1 MPNLIVSAVSTFD
14 NKGLKK
20 GKKEISAFDKNV
32 QSLGKTFA
40 KVFGTLAVANFAKN
54 AVNAFIESEKA
65 AAKLRTTVSN
75 LGLEFEQPGIE
86 DYLKNLSLQFG
97 IVDESLIPGFQRL
110 LIVTKDVAQAQ
121 SLFETALNVSAG
133 TGKDLTAVS
142 TSLSKAYL
150 GDNAALGR
158 LGVGLSKA
166 QLKSASFLEV
176 QRTLNVNFAGQAAAA
191 VEGYA
196 GSMAKLTVAVDES
209 KEAIGKGLL
218 DAIAALSGSND
229 IDTFTVKMVNAA
241 EKIGNAFR
249 TVGDVIG
256 LLNPNATFKMGGA
269 RLRKK
274 DFANG
279 NFQYGAGNPKSDLVT
294 KQLVKARKEEYNI
307 ITKKN
312 AIENKNVEELKKKF
326 DLERIGITAALNSAT
341 DEETKLRLK
350 SQLAILDNNDALAKK
365 LLAELEAAEA
375 LKKLAEEA
383 RLAGL
388 SLLDFGIVK
397 VKALSNKIDTY
408 IEDLGISVIREI
420 NARIIAMLAKFN
432 MATPPATTGQMFTG
446 SSGAQYTAPQVQ
458 AAVLDT
464 RELNSRINDFLGGF
478 ATGGVQRSSSQS
490 PMDIRVT
497 VDAGGDRLSQAIAE
511 SIQVATRSGYST
523 VPAGFLV

>member
-40 KVFGTLAVANFAKN
+40 KVFGSIALVNFGKN
-54 AVNAFIESEKA
+54 AVNAFIDSEKA

-75 LGLEFEQPGIE
+75 LGLEFQQPGIE

-176 QRTLNVNFAGQAAAA
+176 QRTLNANFAGQAAAA

-256 LLNPNATFKMGGA
+256 LLNPNASVKVGGKF
-269 RLRKK
+269 LRK
-274 DFANG
+274 
-279 NFQYGAGNPKSDLVT
+279 SDMNAPRLSPATSRAILLKQEVT
-294 KQLVKARKEEYNI
+294 QIKTGVTLRKA
-307 ITKKN
+307 
-312 AIENKNVEELKKKF
+312 ENEQLKKKTAVDQLRDKF
-326 DLERIGITAALNSAT
+326 DLERIGLMAALNAAT
-341 DEETKLRLK
+341 DEETKLRIK
-350 SQLAILDNNDALAKK
+350 SQIAILDNNEALAKK
-365 LLAELEAAEA
+365 LLAEMEAAEA
-375 LKKLAEEA
+375 AKKLAATYETA
-383 RLAGL
+383 LASIR
-388 SLLDFGIVK
+388 SLISRINDFILKQGGTPPTAAPTYSF
-397 VKALSNKIDTY
+397 ALSTAQATNEKIATFENKVAL
-408 IEDLGISVIREI
+408 ES
-420 NARIIAMLAKFN
+420 
-432 MATPPATTGQMFTG
+432 
-446 SSGAQYTAPQVQ
+446 
-458 AAVLDT
+458 T
-464 RELNSRINDFLGGF
+464 RELNSRLNEFLSQNN
-478 ATGGVQRSSSQS
+478 AQRSSSQA
-490 PMDIRVT
+490 PMDIKVT

>member
-40 KVFGTLAVANFAKN
+40 KVFGSIALVNFGKN
-54 AVNAFIESEKA
+54 AVNAFIDSEKA

-75 LGLEFEQPGIE
+75 LGLEFQQPGIE

-229 IDTFTVKMVNAA
+229 IDTFTTKMVNAA

-256 LLNPNATFKMGGA
+256 LLNPNASVKVGGKF
-269 RLRKK
+269 LRK
-274 DFANG
+274 
-279 NFQYGAGNPKSDLVT
+279 SDMNAPRLSPAT
-294 KQLVKARKEEYNI
+294 SRAILLKQETTQIKTGVSLRKQENALLKAKTAVDQLRD
-307 ITKKN
+307 
-312 AIENKNVEELKKKF
+312 KF
-326 DLERIGITAALNSAT
+326 DLERIGLTAALNAAT

-350 SQLAILDNNDALAKK
+350 AQLAILDNNEALAKK
-365 LLAELEAAEA
+365 LLAEMEAAEA
-375 LKKLAEEA
+375 AKKLAAALGTVGDATIEYFKKLAE
-383 RLAGL
+383 
-388 SLLDFGIVK
+388 SLVG
-397 VKALSNKIDTY
+397 TMGY
-408 IEDLGISVIREI
+408 
-420 NARIIAMLAKFN
+420 FN
-432 MATPPATTGQMFTG
+432 MSMQQILAERLKESGKISLGGGMTGGGFTPLTASYFQSLGSQLQG
-446 SSGAQYTAPQVQ
+446 SSAYAGMSAGQISLERARESGNRSLDVNLVVSAPSGNAFAQLV
-458 AAVLDT
+458 
-464 RELNSRINDFLGGF
+464 
-478 ATGGVQRSSSQS
+478 
-490 PMDIRVT
+490 
-497 VDAGGDRLSQAIAE
+497 AE
-511 SIQVATRSGYST
+511 SIQVAGRDGYST
-523 VPAGFLV
+523 TPNGGLP

>member
-1 MPNLIVSAVSTFD
+1 VPNLIVSAVSTFD

-40 KVFGTLAVANFAKN
+40 KVFGSIALVNFGKN
-54 AVNAFIESEKA
+54 AVNAFIDSEKA

-75 LGLEFEQPGIE
+75 LGLEFQQPGIE

-110 LIVTKDVAQAQ
+110 LIVTKDVAKAQ

-256 LLNPNATFKMGGA
+256 LLNPNASVKVGGKF
-269 RLRKK
+269 LRK
-274 DFANG
+274 
-279 NFQYGAGNPKSDLVT
+279 SDMNAPRLSPATSRAMLLKQEVT
-294 KQLVKARKEEYNI
+294 QIKTGVSLRKA
-307 ITKKN
+307 
-312 AIENKNVEELKKKF
+312 ENDLLKKKTAVDQLKDKF
-326 DLERIGITAALNSAT
+326 DLERIGLTAALNAAT
-341 DEETKLRLK
+341 DEENKLRIK
-350 SQLAILDNNDALAKK
+350 AQLAILDNNDALAKK
-365 LLAELEAAEA
+365 ILEEMKAAEA
-375 LKKLAEEA
+375 AKALADAANKAAMALGTFDPA
-383 RLAGL
+383 RFRMGENKDLGNDVSQLLAALAAMAGL
-388 SLLDFGIVK
+388 SAGMLPKGLTGGTT
-397 VKALSNKIDTY
+397 KAAETLSYGQSYSD
-408 IEDLGISVIREI
+408 ISQG
-420 NARIIAMLAKFN
+420 
-432 MATPPATTGQMFTG
+432 T
-446 SSGAQYTAPQVQ
+446 
-458 AAVLDT
+458 
-464 RELNSRINDFLGGF
+464 LGGSVF
-478 ATGGVQRSSSQS
+478 DPSFVRRGESKDLT
-490 PMDIRVT
+490 IT
-497 VDAGGDRLSQAIAE
+497 VDVSQTGDRFAALIAE
-511 SIQVATRSGYST
+511 SLQIAQKSGISYGI
-523 VPAGFLV
+523 AGGL